1 MNDLPHTGLPQAIP
15 PADMLDLSGRVIIVT
30 GSTGG
35 IGSGITERLRMAR
48 ATVVTH
54 RRCGPVG
61 SAELI
66 IDLTTTEAP
75 AQIVKQVLESHGR
88 IDGLVNNAG
97 LQTLGHFN
105 QLTDDEWR
113 EMIDVNLTA
122 SHRLTQAV
130 ASAMSEQ
137 EFGGSIVH
145 IASIEGHQP
154 TELHGHYSVSKA
166 GLIAH
171 AKAAALAYGPD
182 GVRVN
187 TVSPGLIN
195 RPGLANDWPDG
206 VERWTT
212 NAPLGRMGE
221 PSDIGDACLFL
232 ISDLSRW
239 ITGIDLVVDGGV
251 LTRPTW

>member
-1 MNDLPHTGLPQAIP
+1 MTESPQ
-15 PADMLDLSGRVIIVT
+15 DMLDLTGRVVIVT
-30 GSTGG
+30 GATGG
-35 IGSGITERLRMAR
+35 IGAGISERLQLAG
-48 ATVVTH
+48 ATIVTH
-54 RRCGPVG
+54 RRSGPAQ
-61 SAELI
+61 SADLI
-66 IDLTTTEAP
+66 VDLTAADAP
-75 AQIVKQVLESHGR
+75 DQIVDQVLERHGH

-97 LQTLGHFN
+97 IQTLGHFN
-105 QLTDDEWR
+105 QLKDDEWR
-113 EMIDVNLTA
+113 EMIEVNLTA

-130 ASAMSEQ
+130 ASVMGGQ
-137 EFGGSIVH
+137 GTGGSIVH

-171 AKAAALAYGPD
+171 AKAAALAYGPS

-187 TVSPGLIN
+187 TISPGLIN
-195 RPGLANDWPDG
+195 RPGLADDWPDG
-206 VERWTT
+206 VERWTSS
-212 NAPLGRMGE
+212 APLGRMGE

-239 ITGIDLVVDGGV
+239 VTGIDLIVDGGV

>member
-1 MNDLPHTGLPQAIP
+1 MADSPHTVSPDDIP
-15 PADMLDLSGRVIIVT
+15 PKDMLDLSDRVIIVT

-35 IGSGITERLRMAR
+35 IGSGISKRLRMAG
-48 ATVVTH
+48 AIVVTH
-54 RRCGPVG
+54 RRKGPAD
-61 SAELI
+61 SADLI
-66 IDLTTTEAP
+66 VDLTSQEAP
-75 AQIVKQVLESHGR
+75 GQIVRHVLDTHGR

-97 LQTLGHFN
+97 LQTLGHFR
-105 QLTDDEWR
+105 QLSDDEWR

-130 ASAMSEQ
+130 ARVMGEQ
-137 EFGGSIVH
+137 DSGGSIVH

-171 AKAAALAYGPD
+171 SKAAALAYGPD

-187 TVSPGLIN
+187 AISPGLIN
-195 RPGLANDWPDG
+195 RPGLADDWPDG
-206 VERWTT
+206 VERWTRS
-212 NAPLGRMGE
+212 APLGRMGE

-239 ITGIDLVVDGGV
+239 VTGIDLVIDGGV